1 VPESAGGVVQQA
13 PGELARP
20 AILPPMAAPV
30 QPAWKQDSKPEGGEP
45 AAPPAAAPEDEKKS
59 E

>member
-1 VPESAGGVVQQA
+1 M
-13 PGELARP
+13 ARQ

-30 QPAWKQDSKPEGGEP
+30 QPAWKQDKPQDKPQDAKPEGGEP
-45 AAPPAAAPEDEKKS
+45 PAATEGEKKS

>member
-1 VPESAGGVVQQA
+1 M
-13 PGELARP
+13 ARQ

-30 QPAWKQDSKPEGGEP
+30 QPAWKQDKPQDKPQDAKPEGGEP
-45 AAPPAAAPEDEKKS
+45 PAAPEGEKS

>member
-1 VPESAGGVVQQA
+1 VTQQA
-13 PGELARP
+13 PGEMARQ

-30 QPAWKQDSKPEGGEP
+30 QPAWKQDKPQDKPEGGEP
-45 AAPPAAAPEDEKKS
+45 PAATPDGEKKS

>member
-1 VPESAGGVVQQA
+1 VTQQA
-13 PGELARP
+13 PGEMARQ

-30 QPAWKQDSKPEGGEP
+30 QPAWKQDKPQDKPQDAKPEGAE
-45 AAPPAAAPEDEKKS
+45 PPAAGPEGEKKS

>member
-1 VPESAGGVVQQA
+1 M
-13 PGELARP
+13 ARP

-30 QPAWKQDSKPEGGEP
+30 QPAWKQESKPEAAEP
-45 AAPPAAAPEDEKKS
+45 ATPPAKPEGEKS

>member
-1 VPESAGGVVQQA
+1 MSRQ
-13 PGELARP
+13 

-30 QPAWKQDSKPEGGEP
+30 QPAWKQEPKPEATETP
-45 AAPPAAAPEDEKKS
+45 ATPPATPEGEKS

>member
-1 VPESAGGVVQQA
+1 MTRQ
-13 PGELARP
+13 

-30 QPAWKQDSKPEGGEP
+30 QPAWKQETKPEATEP
-45 AAPPAAAPEDEKKS
+45 ATPPATPEGEKS